1 MGKQDDLR
9 SLVSGKGPVAAKKAG
24 SMYSGN
30 PQIDFDEL
38 VAADDPRIDDLRAQN
53 ERLAAELAEIRAK
66 QDEGAAVVALS
77 SNAIQFTRVG
87 AVVNGLSVDDWGI
100 VMMQLKAI
108 QQAFAWVVGDM
119 LVYATAQR
127 WGEIDAIYQQASE
140 VLEVPAGTLQNW
152 TSVARNIE
160 ISRRRENLSLSHHI
174 EVRGL
179 SPEWQTYLL
188 EQAEVRKLSIQQLRQ
203 VVTLLNSGSDVAAL
217 LDQVQ
222 AMKVKPD
229 KWESLRQSQVGVRA
243 TVLAGFAKKKDRQKW
258 LTYAQEQA
266 AEWTRLAE
274 QLKGQ

>member
-1 MGKQDDLR
+1 MPTAKNRGATITSAFGVPQDSDHLADAQDALM
-9 SLVSGKGPVAAKKAG
+9 SESAAQA
-24 SMYSGN
+24 
-30 PQIDFDEL
+30 QQ
-38 VAADDPRIDDLRAQN
+38 RAR
-53 ERLAAELAEIRAK
+53 ERLLRQAEQMGLQLAEVRAK

-140 VLEVPAGTLQNW
+140 SLEVPVKTLYEW
-152 TSVARNIE
+152 SGVARNVQ
-160 ISRRRENLSLSHHI
+160 ISLRHENLSISHHM
-174 EVRGL
+174 EVQSL
-179 SPEWQTYLL
+179 SAEWQKYLL
-188 EQAEVRKLSIQQLRQ
+188 DEAQGRKLSVRQLRQ

-229 KWESLRQSQVGVRA
+229 KWQSLRQSQVGVRA

-258 LTYAQEQA
+258 LSYAEEQLS
-266 AEWTRLAE
+266 EWARLVE
-274 QLKGQ
+274 QLKG